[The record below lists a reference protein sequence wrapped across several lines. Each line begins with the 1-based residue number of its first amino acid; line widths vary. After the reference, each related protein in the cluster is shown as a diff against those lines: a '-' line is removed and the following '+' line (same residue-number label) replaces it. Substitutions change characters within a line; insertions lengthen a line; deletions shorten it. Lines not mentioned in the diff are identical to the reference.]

1 MHQMI
6 SMGRATW
13 TTRTTLERLVASSVL
28 ERTRFT
34 VVALS
39 LMLALASFGCDA
51 DTDEPDTGG
60 HGCPSRSGLQFCQL
74 CGSNC
79 EYCPSGSIC
88 SPCGQPCGSGGGSS
102 SSGNYACDC
111 EGNGLYAQVKIEG
124 ASSRSAA
131 ESYATSMC
139 RQENPGV
146 GCDCTCYRD

>member
-1 MHQMI
+1 MYI
-6 SMGRATW
+6 GRGAIAI
-13 TTRTTLERLVASSVL
+13 RLGIVA
-28 ERTRFT
+28 
-34 VVALS
+34 
-39 LMLALASFGCDA
+39 LALAVLMAVPGCDPPA
-51 DTDEPDTGG
+51 DEPGSS
-60 HGCPSRSGLQFCQL
+60 CPTKSGYTFCQI
-74 CGSNC
+74 CGSTC
-79 EYCPSGSIC
+79 EYCPSSSSC
-88 SPCGQPCGSGGGSS
+88 SPCGQPCGSGGSS